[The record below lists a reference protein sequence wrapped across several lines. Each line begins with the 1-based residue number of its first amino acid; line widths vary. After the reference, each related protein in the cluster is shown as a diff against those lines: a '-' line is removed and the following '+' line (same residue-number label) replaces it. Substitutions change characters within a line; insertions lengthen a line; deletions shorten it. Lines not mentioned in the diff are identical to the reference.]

1 VLHCVARARAA
12 DRGPGLRKGTED
24 HEPCRH
30 NRNAGAEADA
40 LERIPNGEEIRLPD
54 MEGSMDNNGSRP
66 SEKPELPTELKLE
79 NTLDTSGM
87 WFAAAV
93 LFAVLAAG
101 IIIYRAANDDIR
113 TAANDTLAAPASSSR

>member
-1 VLHCVARARAA
+1 
-12 DRGPGLRKGTED
+12 
-24 HEPCRH
+24 
-30 NRNAGAEADA
+30 
-40 LERIPNGEEIRLPD
+40 
-54 MEGSMDNNGSRP
+54 MDNNGSRP

>member
-1 VLHCVARARAA
+1 
-12 DRGPGLRKGTED
+12 
-24 HEPCRH
+24 
-30 NRNAGAEADA
+30 
-40 LERIPNGEEIRLPD
+40 
-54 MEGSMDNNGSRP
+54 MEGSMDNNGSKLNDKSELP
-66 SEKPELPTELKLE
+66 SELELE

-113 TAANDTLAAPASSSR
+113 TAANDTLPAPVSNSR